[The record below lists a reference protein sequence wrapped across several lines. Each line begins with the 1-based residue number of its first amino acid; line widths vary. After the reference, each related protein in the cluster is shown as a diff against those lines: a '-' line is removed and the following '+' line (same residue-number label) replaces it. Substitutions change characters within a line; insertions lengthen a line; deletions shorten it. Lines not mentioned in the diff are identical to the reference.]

1 MNSKVETTVMDML
14 KSLKEDKEAMF
25 RPMACLK
32 DTPKDMHT
40 VAKRFGEMSGLV
52 TISILFSLP
61 FPNRECLQITIQRDF
76 SIRPWTPDQAEQNKI
91 SNKI

>member
-32 DTPKDMHT
+32 DAPKDMHT
-40 VAKRFGEMSGLV
+40 VAKRYGEMSGLV
-52 TISILFSLP
+52 TISIFFSLH
-61 FPNRECLQITIQRDF
+61 FTTESASKLQFKRTSLSGRKKIKFQARF
-76 SIRPWTPDQAEQNKI
+76 S
-91 SNKI
+91 

>member
-52 TISILFSLP
+52 THYLDSLLF
-61 FPNRECLQITIQRDF
+61 TF
-76 SIRPWTPDQAEQNKI
+76 S
-91 SNKI
+91 

>member
-25 RPMACLK
+25 RPFACLK

-52 TISILFSLP
+52 THYLDSLLFTFSWQRVP
-61 FPNRECLQITIQRDF
+61 PNYNSKGPLYQAMD
-76 SIRPWTPDQAEQNKI
+76 PWSGRTK
-91 SNKI
+91 